1 VTVLSS
7 RARGLADRVA
17 DNAAE
22 RDAVIFGT
30 GFGHITDLKPG
41 PDGLLYVLSLG
52 GSIYVISPSTA
63 VGEVIIDNAP
73 AGQSGNGRSF
83 TGSWCTSG
91 APNPVG
97 TNSLYSCGA
106 GLDTYRWT
114 PTIPVMHAYDVYVR
128 WTSHPNR
135 STSVPVSVVHAAGT
149 TVTHFNQKTGG
160 GVWVSLG
167 RFILAQGT
175 YVQVSD
181 INGQAGADAVRFVPV
196 PGEIVIDNANAGV
209 QGGGRTFTGKWC
221 LSSAPSPF
229 GPNSL
234 YSCGGGLD
242 TYRWTPNIT
251 AIGPYD
257 VYVRWTS
264 HPNRSTSVPISVH
277 HASGTTTK
285 TYNERTG
292 GAVWILHG
300 RYGLSAGTQGYVQV
314 SDVNGQ
320 AAADAVRFV
329 PVP

>member
-7 RARGLADRVA
+7 RARGLADLVA

-63 VGEVIIDNAP
+63 VGEIVIDNAN
-73 AGQSGNGRSF
+73 AGVQGGGRNF
-83 TGSWCTSG
+83 TGEWCLSS
-91 APNPVG
+91 APNPFG
-97 TNSLYSCGA
+97 PNSLYSCGG

-114 PTIPVMHAYDVYVR
+114 PTIPVMRAYDVYVR

-135 STSVPVSVVHAAGT
+135 ATSVPVSVVHAAGT
-149 TVTHFNQKTGG
+149 AVTHFNQKTGG

-167 RFILAQGT
+167 RFILAQGS

-181 INGQAGADAVRFVPV
+181 INGQAAADAVRFVPV

-221 LSSAPSPF
+221 LSSAPNPF

-234 YSCGGGLD
+234 YSCGGSLD

-264 HPNRSTSVPISVH
+264 HPNRSTSVPIAVR

-300 RYGLSAGTQGYVQV
+300 RYGLSAGTHVQV

-329 PVP
+329 PAP